1 MRLFKVGAAAVSV
14 ALSAVA
20 PATMAQV
27 PSGGQLIF
35 GVERADG
42 QTGFTPVQYFL
53 GGRQYCFYPGGWHGP
68 GWYWCGYAYRRG
80 FGWGGGAGWHGW
92 RGGGFHGG
100 GFHGG
105 PGGGS
110 HGGGHGPGGD
120 FHAGGV
126 DHGGGHPGGGGGHEG
141 GGAHGGEDHGH
152 H

>member
-1 MRLFKVGAAAVSV
+1 MRLLKVGAAAVSV
-14 ALSAVA
+14 ALSAVV
-20 PATMAQV
+20 PATMAQT
-27 PSGGQLIF
+27 PAGGQFIF

-100 GFHGG
+100 PGGGFHGG
-105 PGGGS
+105 G
-110 HGGGHGPGGD
+110 HGGPGGD
-120 FHAGGV
+120 FHGGGHGGPGG
-126 DHGGGHPGGGGGHEG
+126 DHGGGHPGGGHEG
-141 GGAHGGEDHGH
+141 GGDHGGGDHGH